1 MGSPSHMLILFV
13 LYENRGEKPLPRLMP
28 SKNLPTPHQPDTD
41 CCTEFLHMPRGEMAP
56 HGSCRFNGRIL
67 LANPLQSSKST
78 FSRGRFLSF
87 FAFKEGMLGT
97 PISELGG

>member
-41 CCTEFLHMPRGEMAP
+41 CCEFLHMPRGEMAV
-56 HGSCRFNGRIL
+56 R
-67 LANPLQSSKST
+67 
-78 FSRGRFLSF
+78 
-87 FAFKEGMLGT
+87 
-97 PISELGG
+97 